1 MRQKT
6 KDMVFD
12 AVKKAYPKDLT
23 IAEVAREIKI
33 THYTVSMWLKVLEAE
48 GKIEMSRRVGPA
60 ILYRFK
66 K

>member
-6 KDMVFD
+6 KDMVLD

-23 IAEVAREIKI
+23 IAEVSREIKI